1 MSNRGRH
8 THDCRQVFG
17 VRGAKI
23 RLAKSAQ
30 FDTLERHISSD
41 FINVQRGYELLMDA
55 GPGLNSDIWVDQYG
69 NALFRFAVVRVKDR
83 GIAEDLVQ
91 ETFLAGLQS
100 RDRFRGQSSEKTW
113 LFSILK
119 HKIIDYFRKN
129 KSNGF
134 GKEILHDADSMETFF
149 NSKGGWQIRP
159 QHWHTDPGKNQEIKE
174 FLDHFYECL
183 TDLPHRNADAFVYR
197 EIDGLSTKA
206 ICKLLDI
213 SATNCWVMLYRARM
227 SLRRCL
233 ELAGFIPPNARG
245 PK

>member
-1 MSNRGRH
+1 
-8 THDCRQVFG
+8 
-17 VRGAKI
+17 
-23 RLAKSAQ
+23 
-30 FDTLERHISSD
+30 
-41 FINVQRGYELLMDA
+41 MDA
-55 GPGLNSDIWVDQYG
+55 AAQLNSDIWVDQYG
-69 NALFRFAVVRVKDR
+69 DALFRFAAVRVRDP

-100 RDRFRGQSSEKTW
+100 KDRFRGKSSQKTW

-119 HKIIDYFRKN
+119 HKIIDHFRKN

-134 GKEILHDADSMETFF
+134 GKEILHDADNLEAFF

-183 TDLPHRNADAFVYR
+183 ADLPRRNADAFVYR
-197 EIDGLSTKA
+197 EIDGLSTEEV
-206 ICKLLDI
+206 CKLLDI

-233 ELAGFIPPNARG
+233 ELAGFNPPNERTS
-245 PK
+245 K